1 MLMEKIQIGN
11 FEISKNSRPYIV
23 GEVGINHNGELNKAF
38 EMIEIAKKS
47 NLDAVKF
54 QTFIA
59 KEFCGDPSQTYTYK
73 SQGKEITESMLEMF
87 SRHEFSNKEWFQI
100 KKKCDDEKINFLSTP
115 QNFSDLELLINIGV
129 NAIKVGSDDL
139 TNLPLLKKYAS
150 SKIPIILSSGMSN
163 IEEITAALDT
173 IGFSDGYPTILLVTT
188 SQYPTPN
195 QDVNLLKFHTLSK
208 KFPNLLLGFSDH
220 TVGHLASSIACGM
233 GSIFFE
239 KHFTIDCNLNGPDHW
254 FSANPT
260 QLKIWRD
267 SIITSYEMLGS
278 PIVKPTNEEK
288 KMKTLARRSIFVVK
302 DIDVG
307 EKYTNTNLGLR
318 RPGNGLSPKQIEN
331 VIGKKATKKILKGTL
346 LREDDYENG

>member
-1 MLMEKIQIGN
+1 MLMAKIKIGN
-11 FEISKNSRPYIV
+11 FEITKNSRPYIV
-23 GEVGINHNGELNKAF
+23 GEVGINHNGELKKAF
-38 EMIEIAKKS
+38 EMIEIAKKC

-115 QNFSDLELLINIGV
+115 QNFSDLELLLKIGI

-139 TNLPLLKKYAS
+139 TNLPLLKKYS
-150 SKIPIILSSGMSN
+150 SSNLPIILSSGMSTM
-163 IEEITAALDT
+163 EEISAALDT
-173 IGFSDGYPTILLVTT
+173 VGFSDGYPTILLVTT

-195 QDVNLLKFHTLSK
+195 QDINLLKFHTLSEQ
-208 KFPNLLLGFSDH
+208 FPNLLLGFSDH
-220 TVGHLASSIACGM
+220 TIGHLASSIACGM

-239 KHFTIDCNLNGPDHW
+239 KHFTLDCDLNGPDHW

-267 SIITSYEMLGS
+267 SIITSHEMLGS
-278 PIVKPTNEEK
+278 FLVKPTNEEQ
-288 KMKTLARRSIFVVK
+288 KMKILARRSIFVLI
-302 DIDVG
+302 DIEVG
-307 EKYTNTNLGLR
+307 EELTNTNLGFR
-318 RPGNGLSPKQIEN
+318 RPGNGLPPKQIDN

-346 LREDDYENG
+346 LRENDYE

>member
-1 MLMEKIQIGN
+1 MEKIQIGD
-11 FEISKNSRPYIV
+11 FVISKNSRPYIV
-23 GEVGINHNGELNKAF
+23 GEVGINHNGELDKAF
-38 EMIEIAKKS
+38 EMIEIAKKC
-47 NLDAVKF
+47 NLDAIKF

-87 SRHEFSNKEWFQI
+87 SRYEFSNKEWFQI

-115 QNFSDLELLINIGV
+115 QNYSDLELLMNIGV

-139 TNLPLLKKYAS
+139 TNLPLLKEYAS

-163 IEEITAALDT
+163 IEEITDALDT

-188 SQYPTPN
+188 SQYPTAN
-195 QDVNLLKFHTLSK
+195 QDVNLLKFHTLSE

-220 TVGHLASSIACGM
+220 TVGYLASSIACGM

-254 FSANPT
+254 FSANPA
-260 QLKIWRD
+260 QLKTWRD

-278 PIVKPTNEEK
+278 STVKPTNQEEK
-288 KMKTLARRSIFVVK
+288 MKILARRSIFVIK

-307 EKYTNTNLGLR
+307 EKYTHTNLGLR
-318 RPGNGLSPKQIEN
+318 RPGNGLPPKQLEN
-331 VIGKKATKKILKGTL
+331 IIGKKATKKILKGTL
-346 LREDDYENG
+346 LRDGDYENG